1 MRRFLRGQLRFRRG
15 RLLALGAGIVV
26 AAVSF
31 TLLTAAAATSQLQV
45 RGVVSKNFRSAYD
58 VLVRPT
64 HSMSSL
70 ESSQGLVQ
78 QNYLSQIFGGITLDQ
93 YAAVRTVPGV
103 DVAAPIAMVGYVLQH
118 GRITVPLPTSAD
130 PRARQ
135 LFRLRTTRITDRGL
149 TSFQD
154 ADSYVYVT
162 PRTLQD
168 QGGGGAQ
175 TASTP
180 GAFEIV
186 ESGRRVGVCPYDGAG
201 GSVRGPFDPV
211 GRQRVTCWSR
221 QTGEF
226 GRESS
231 AGGSVRPHGEVTLP
245 FPFLVAAVDPG
256 QEARL
261 AGVDRAVVA
270 GRYLRVSDRPAPR
283 GGDLEVPVLVSTRSY
298 LDESAHVMVE
308 DLGAAAA
315 ARVPA
320 QQQTAAFTQLLKG
333 ARGTV
338 VARQAGDADTA
349 YQQAF
354 RATDAGYFFDNFWTS
369 GSIRYEQRAPLELAP
384 RPVVNPAS
392 VWQGDSLDSAPL
404 VASDVNFRSLVAHP
418 ADRSASHLQPTL
430 RAVGRFDPE
439 RLPGFA
445 AAYAAPLATY
455 HAPVAA
461 AADERSR
468 RLLGGRDLLPNGNFG
483 GYLTQPPLLLT
494 TLASLPTFTSPTYFN
509 GPTAA
514 AAPISVIRVRVAGV
528 RGPDRLSRERIR
540 SVATA
545 IKQRTGLDVDITVG
559 ASATN
564 VRIDLPAG
572 IAGRPALTLREGWVR
587 KGVAVTILDAVDRKS
602 VALFGLVL
610 LVCGFF
616 LLNSALA
623 AVRFRRRE
631 IATLRCLGWSPGQ
644 VFAVVLG
651 ELALVGLAAGL
662 VGTAIAAALV
672 EAFSLQLPVARTLL
686 VAPVAVVLA
695 VVAGLLPAAR
705 AAHAQPLDA
714 LRPAAVTRSRPR
726 PVLGLPGLAV
736 RSLFRVPGR
745 TLLGVTGLALSIAA
759 LSVLLAVSIAFRG
772 QVAGSLLGAVVSVQ
786 VRTVDYVSV
795 ALAVL
800 LGAMSV
806 IDVLLVNQRERA
818 GELATLIT
826 TGWSAGELTRLTAY
840 EGLGLAVMGSA
851 IGAAVGLGL
860 AAALAVSALPTVAGA
875 AALAA
880 LAGVAVVVG
889 TLLVPLRALGRLAP
903 AAVLAEEE

>member
-58 VLVRPT
+58 VLVRPADST
-64 HSMSSL
+64 TPL
-70 ESSQGLVQ
+70 ESGQGLVQ
-78 QNYLSQIFGGITLDQ
+78 QNYLSGVFGGITLGQ
-93 YAAVRTVPGV
+93 YAEVRRIPGV
-103 DVAAPIAMVGYVLQH
+103 DVAAPIAMVGYVLSG
-118 GRITVPLPTSAD
+118 GRVAVPLPAPED
-130 PRARQ
+130 PQGRQ
-135 LFRLRTTRITDRGL
+135 LFRIRTARITDRGL
-149 TSFQD
+149 TRLQD
-154 ADSYVYVT
+154 GDSYVYVT
-162 PRTLQD
+162 PRTLEQA
-168 QGGGGAQ
+168 GGVQ

-180 GAFEIV
+180 GAFEIL
-186 ESGRRVGVCPYDGAG
+186 ESGRRVAVCPSDNSGENP
-201 GSVRGPFDPV
+201 RGPFDPTA
-211 GRQRVTCWSR
+211 RQRLACWSR
-221 QTGEF
+221 TTGEF
-226 GRESS
+226 GL
-231 AGGSVRPHGEVTLP
+231 GQPGSGPVRPQDSVSVP
-245 FPFLVAAVDPG
+245 FPFLVAAVDPAAEG
-256 QEARL
+256 RL

-270 GRYLRVSDRPAPR
+270 GRYLRASDRPGRHGQA
-283 GGDLEVPVLVSTRSY
+283 LEVPVLVSDRSY
-298 LDESAHVMVE
+298 IDESTQVTVE

-315 ARVPA
+315 AMVPR
-320 QQQTAAFTQLLKG
+320 QQQTPTLLRLL
-333 ARGTV
+333 AETRGRV
-338 VARQAGDADTA
+338 IGRLSADADGA
-349 YQQAF
+349 YRQVF
-354 RATDAGYFFDNFWTS
+354 RATDAGYAFDSYWTA
-369 GSIRYEQRAPLELAP
+369 GPIRYQQRSALELVP
-384 RPVVNPAS
+384 RIVRNPAE
-392 VWQGDSLDSAPL
+392 VWQTNGFVQVPL
-404 VASDVNFRSLVAHP
+404 VASDVNFRPLVQHLG
-418 ADRSASHLQPTL
+418 DTSVSHAMPTL

-439 RLPGFA
+439 KLPGFG

-455 HAPVAA
+455 NAPVGA

-494 TLASLPTFTSPTYFN
+494 TLASLPTFTSATYFN

-559 ASATN
+559 ASATD

-572 IAGRPALTLREGWVR
+572 IAGRPALALREGWVR

-672 EAFSLQLPVARTLL
+672 EAFSLQLPVARTLF

-695 VVAGLLPAAR
+695 VLAGLLPAAR

-714 LRPAAVTRSRPR
+714 LRPAAVTRARPR
-726 PVLGLPGLAV
+726 PVRGLPGLAV
-736 RSLFRVPGR
+736 RGLLRVPGR

-818 GELATLIT
+818 GELATLVT

-840 EGLGLAVMGSA
+840 EGLGMAVMGSA
-851 IGAAVGLGL
+851 VGAAVGLGL
-860 AAALAVSALPTVAGA
+860 AATLDVSALPTVAGA
-875 AALAA
+875 AAIAA
-880 LAGVAVVVG
+880 LAGVVVVVA